1 MSLDPAAVKKIA
13 RLSRIRVAEADLPH
27 YAKELSGILAFVEQL
42 NELDTNGVPQMV
54 SVADIRLP
62 MRQDVVTDGNQPEA
76 VLKNAP
82 ASAHGCFE
90 VPKVIE

>member
-1 MSLDPAAVKKIA
+1 MLDTATVKKIA
-13 RLSRIRVAEADLPH
+13 KLSRIRVEEGELEH
-27 YAKELSGILAFVEQL
+27 YAKELSGILQFVEQL
-42 NELDTNGVPQMV
+42 SEVDVEGVPQMV

-62 MRQDVVTDGNQPEA
+62 LRDDVVTDGGKQA
-76 VLKNAP
+76 DILANAP